1 MENRIGD
8 AMGVRRMQPS
18 GRPQSAVRQKDYN
31 PVLKYINNM
40 STVGSVSI
48 DESTGTLTIESLE
61 VEDGELVEFLNQ
73 YDSEEQPEVIAE
85 ALTIGMKTMQL
96 MDTSQDVEYVERRL
110 GDLEDVLTGK
120 VEDFQ
125 EEVEEAFDEDG
136 PLVERLDE
144 EFGEDGGRIQKAL
157 DPDNEGSPTYR
168 LEERLKSEITS
179 LRERIVEGETEEE
192 LRSQTYFKGGD
203 FEDQVQDILAEIV
216 RQTPND
222 VAFTGDTKGGM
233 GRDVG
238 DFVVNLADTGQ
249 DIVVEAKTESY
260 SVQKIKDEMEEAI
273 QNRDAAYGLFVT
285 DTLENLPQTKTGWF
299 HEFPEQNT
307 VVVAMSEADDDEVEP
322 GYLRIA
328 FHWARMR
335 AIQNYAE
342 VDSGFDPEELRSELT
357 EIEEDIGRFQTVR
370 GQCTEI
376 RKSRESIEATLDE
389 IEQDIKNRLAS
400 IEAEL
405 SKSDPD

>member
-1 MENRIGD
+1 
-8 AMGVRRMQPS
+8 
-18 GRPQSAVRQKDYN
+18 
-31 PVLKYINNM
+31 M

-48 DESTGTLTIESLE
+48 DESTGNLTIESLE
-61 VEDGELVEFLNQ
+61 VEDEELVEFLSQ
-73 YDSEEQPEVIAE
+73 YDSEEHPEVVSE
-85 ALTIGMKTMQL
+85 ALSIGMKTMQL

-110 GDLEDVLTGK
+110 GNLEDELTEK

-125 EEVEEAFDEDG
+125 EEVEAAFDEDG
-136 PLVERLDE
+136 PLVERLNE
-144 EFGEDGGRIQKAL
+144 EFGEDGGRIQEAL

-168 LEERLKSEITS
+168 LEERIRSEIDGI
-179 LRERIVEGETEEE
+179 RERIVEGETEEDM
-192 LRSQTYFKGGD
+192 RGRTYLKGGD
-203 FEDQVQDILAEIV
+203 FEDQLQDILAEIV

-222 VAFTGDTKGGM
+222 VEFTGNTKGEM

-238 DFVVNLADTGQ
+238 DFVVTLADTGQ
-249 DIVVEAKTESY
+249 NLVVEAKTESY
-260 SVQKIKDEMEEAI
+260 SVQNIKEEMEEAL

-285 DTLENLPQTKTGWF
+285 DTIENLPRTKTGWF

-307 VVVAMSEADDDEVEP
+307 VVVAMSEADEDEIEP

-335 AIQNYAE
+335 AVQDYAE
-342 VDSGFDPEELRSELT
+342 VDSGFDPEELRSEIS

-376 RKSRESIEATLDE
+376 RKSRESIEETLDE
-389 IEQDIKNRLAS
+389 IEQDITNRLAS

-405 SKSDPD
+405 TKSAAD